1 MRGEILGLERR
12 RLWRDEDMLEIVT
25 SVDQH
30 IDPIMTGPDLLGQRL
45 DPVQAGQIG
54 AVGLG
59 RAAHILCGGLQLVGA
74 AVVQKDGVAW
84 LRECLCGQQS
94 DAIGRAG
101 DQDRFGHWGFL
112 RV

>member
-1 MRGEILGLERR
+1 MVKFLGLERR
-12 RLWRDEDMLEIVT
+12 RPWRNEDLLEIVT

-30 IDPIMTGPDLLGQRL
+30 IDPIMTGPDLFAQRL
-45 DPVQAGQIG
+45 DPVQTGQIG

-59 RAAHILCGGLQLVGA
+59 RAAHTLCGGLQLVGA

-84 LRECLCGQQS
+84 LRECLCGRQS
-94 DAIGRAG
+94 DAIGRAD
-101 DQDRFGHWGFL
+101 DQDRFGQWGFL